1 MARLDEKQV
10 AVARVYSRAMLDLAV
25 SGGGAESLLEELEDL
40 MTLLEGQ
47 EDLNGFFSSP
57 MIEPNERAKIL
68 EKLFRGRASDLLV
81 DSLQVLN
88 RNGRLAVLPTVVE
101 VFRQEYQERF
111 DHIEVQVTS
120 AVALSEERRAELQAL
135 ASEMS
140 GRQAVLVESV
150 DESLIGGMILRIGDR
165 KIDTSVATQLH
176 RLRGALED
184 RSALEIHRGIMEAG
198 VA

>member
-10 AVARVYSRAMLDLAV
+10 AVARVYSRAMLDLAI
-25 SGGGAESLLEELEDL
+25 SGDGAESLLEELEEL

-57 MIEPNERAKIL
+57 MVEPTERAKVL

-111 DHIEVQVTS
+111 DHIEVQACHWS
-120 AVALSEERRAELQAL
+120 
-135 ASEMS
+135 S
-140 GRQAVLVESV
+140 G
-150 DESLIGGMILRIGDR
+150 G
-165 KIDTSVATQLH
+165 
-176 RLRGALED
+176 RG
-184 RSALEIHRGIMEAG
+184 
-198 VA
+198 